1 MSCNLEEEYAS
12 KKGYQEKMKISHVK
26 FNELLK
32 DNKFSKAY
40 GKVQDK
46 RSLVGKT
53 VMEEQYNFTI
63 ADKPVKVLEWA
74 EGITYTI
81 LINRTI
87 KDITFFENLVV
98 EQFTD
103 GQIRANI
110 IKYTPFQPSNVQ
122 SYFSEG
128 NFSGNRTLLPI
139 IYNTNESSITGKYSV
154 HCSRVCTTLCYDC
167 QPNYST
173 EYQTPHT
180 PGSNCSQV
188 HTSCEDIC
196 VTIDGGGDGASDGA
210 GSGPPLDMP
219 DGGGGGAPIANN
231 TPVENPVNNCGNCNV
246 PIYTAPVLEEEE
258 IAPPKTPC
266 EELQKLLNN
275 TESVDALTF
284 LEGKTSE
291 AKEYGFAY
299 QALPNSSDLD
309 ELHPIESLPNDPLKL
324 HMEHYVGGNFIGAYH
339 THPDPAISLGI
350 PMFAADD
357 IKFLYK
363 LARLHSPGT
372 LNSDKDYSV
381 YFLTLT
387 IESATYAI
395 KINDVVKFYD
405 FMGNKYASFKT
416 RLEDKYAKMPDN
428 LYLFPSQSF
437 IEKEFLKILNNKE
450 QSGIGLYILNDDKT
464 NWDELMINPLFPNSN
479 VKRKPCNIK

>member
-1 MSCNLEEEYAS
+1 
-12 KKGYQEKMKISHVK
+12 MKISHVK

-46 RSLVGKT
+46 KSLVGKT

-219 DGGGGGAPIANN
+219 NGGGGGGAPIGNN
-231 TPVENPVNNCGNCNV
+231 TPVGNPVNNCGNCNV
-246 PIYTAPVLEEEE
+246 PVYTAPVLEFEEE
-258 IAPPKTPC
+258 IAPPK
-266 EELQKLLNN
+266 
-275 TESVDALTF
+275 
-284 LEGKTSE
+284 
-291 AKEYGFAY
+291 
-299 QALPNSSDLD
+299 
-309 ELHPIESLPNDPLKL
+309 
-324 HMEHYVGGNFIGAYH
+324 
-339 THPDPAISLGI
+339 
-350 PMFAADD
+350 
-357 IKFLYK
+357 
-363 LARLHSPGT
+363 RL
-372 LNSDKDYSV
+372 
-381 YFLTLT
+381 
-387 IESATYAI
+387 
-395 KINDVVKFYD
+395 VKNY
-405 FMGNKYASFKT
+405 
-416 RLEDKYAKMPDN
+416 RN
-428 LYLFPSQSF
+428 L
-437 IEKEFLKILNNKE
+437 
-450 QSGIGLYILNDDKT
+450 
-464 NWDELMINPLFPNSN
+464 
-479 VKRKPCNIK
+479 